1 MGLDYEVKKPVD
13 ITKINCND
21 MGELLWWSYILNVS
35 PEKLLIITDE
45 VGISLEII
53 KKRLEE

>member
-1 MGLDYEVKKPVD
+1 MGLDYEVKKPID

-35 PEKLLIITDE
+35 PERLLIITEE
-45 VGISLEII
+45 VGITLESI
-53 KKRLEE
+53 KKKLHE